1 MTGIYHKSLFV
12 YSCYLAIAYSGYAIY
27 NNYDAGF
34 FCSFFLLLFV
44 LTLIPVLTNKTDNMI
59 QYISLTFICYCL
71 FGWNLLFAARMFE
84 IEQGIYLLFYLYAL
98 AEFSGNTSNGI
109 GMMFPSPSVASKVS
123 TKAKW
128 SGLICSLILTV
139 GLAWAFRR
147 LLFNTDEVY
156 WIAAG
161 VIACI
166 GGHFGEWAV
175 SSFRK
180 DLGLKDQGVFIIG
193 RGDLLSRTNRLIYVY
208 PLFTLFLW
216 LHKDLEFFGT
226 L

>member
-1 MTGIYHKSLFV
+1 
-12 YSCYLAIAYSGYAIY
+12 
-27 NNYDAGF
+27 
-34 FCSFFLLLFV
+34 
-44 LTLIPVLTNKTDNMI
+44 
-59 QYISLTFICYCL
+59 
-71 FGWNLLFAARMFE
+71 MFE
-84 IEQGIYLLFYLYAL
+84 IERGIYLLFYLYAL

-109 GMMFPSPSVASKVS
+109 GMMFGGPSIASKVS

-128 SGLICSLILTV
+128 SGLIGSLICTLA
-139 GLAWAFRR
+139 LAWAFRR

-156 WIAAG
+156 WITAG
-161 VIACI
+161 IIACI

-193 RGDLLSRTNRLIYVY
+193 RGDLLSRTNRLTYVY

-216 LHKDLEFFGT
+216 LHGDLSFFGK